1 MARKPVQ
8 PTEMAMEENVYT
20 PPEAT
25 HGPQWLS
32 ALPPALPALSL
43 AGSARLTRFFSWM
56 LLLGF
61 LVLLFGIAFLPWRQF
76 VSGSGRVIAFNP
88 LDRRINIEAQVPGRV
103 KHLHVSEGQRVKK
116 GELLV
121 EIQDND
127 PNLLNNLRAQRE
139 AIESR
144 RDFAL
149 SRVESLV
156 AQITQQDL
164 AKTQALDGA
173 EQRVAGAKI
182 AAETA
187 LLNFNRTEALFGKG
201 LASKRDHEL
210 ASLQRGATEA
220 DLKSAQAALKRTSN
234 DFDAIT
240 ASIHAQKGS
249 ALADVAAAERDLSV
263 IDIQINQSSQQE
275 VESPRDGIVL
285 QIAANDGT
293 YLRPG
298 SLICVIIP
306 ETDSRFVEVWL
317 DGNDVPLLHPR
328 KEENGV
334 VSPGSSVRIAFEG
347 WPAIQAI
354 GWPQLAVGTFPG
366 EVVFVDATDDG
377 KGKFRVVIGPA
388 KEAIERGG
396 LAASSG
402 WPNKDR
408 WLRQGARANAWV
420 LLEEVPL
427 WFELWRQ
434 VNGFPPLSAGGQFA
448 PAK

>member
-1 MARKPVQ
+1 VRPVQ
-8 PTEMAMEENVYT
+8 PTEMAMEQIAKT
-20 PPEAT
+20 SAQLSPGSIPP
-25 HGPQWLS
+25 
-32 ALPPALPALSL
+32 PPTLPALSL
-43 AGSARLTRFFSWM
+43 AGSARLTRFFSWI
-56 LLLGF
+56 LALGF
-61 LVLLFGIAFLPWRQF
+61 LVLVLGIAFLPWRQF
-76 VSGSGRVIAFNP
+76 VSGTGRVIAFNP
-88 LDRRINIEAQVPGRV
+88 LDRRINIEAQVSGRV
-103 KHLHVSEGQRVKK
+103 KHLHVAEGQRVKK
-116 GELLV
+116 GQLLV

-144 RDFAL
+144 RDFAS
-149 SRVESLV
+149 SRVESLI
-156 AQITQQDL
+156 AQITQQEL

-173 EQRVAGAKI
+173 GQRVAAAKI

-187 LLNFNRTEALFGKG
+187 LLNFNRTESLFGKG

-210 ASLQRGATEA
+210 AILQRRSTEA
-220 DLKSAQAALKRTSN
+220 DLKSAEAALKRTSN

-249 ALADVAAAERDLSV
+249 ALGDVATAERDLSV
-263 IDIQINQSSQQE
+263 IDVQINQSSRQE

-285 QIAANDGT
+285 QIAATDGT

-298 SLICVIIP
+298 SLICVVIP
-306 ETDSRFVEVWL
+306 ETESRFVEVWL
-317 DGNDVPLLHPR
+317 DGNDVPLLHVR
-328 KEENGV
+328 REENGV
-334 VSPGSSVRIAFEG
+334 VSPGSPVRIAFEG

-366 EVVFVDATDDG
+366 EVIFVDATDDG
-377 KGKFRVVIGPA
+377 KGKFRVVVGPA
-388 KEAIERGG
+388 SDLSASDS
-396 LAASSG
+396 LADRHE
-402 WPNKDR
+402 WPSKDR

-434 VNGFPPLSAGGQFA
+434 VNGFPPLTAGGQFA